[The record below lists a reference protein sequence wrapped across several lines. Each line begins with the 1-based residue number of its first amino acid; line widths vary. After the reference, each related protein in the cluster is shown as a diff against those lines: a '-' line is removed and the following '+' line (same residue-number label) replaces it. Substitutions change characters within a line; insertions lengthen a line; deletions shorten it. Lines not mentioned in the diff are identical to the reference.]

1 MLLMA
6 NLQRLFIGLLNYR
19 LYVMRGVR
27 DVNEGQGG
35 YAVGGKSFTAVAI
48 NCAAKAGEWIRT
60 KLGKHSSLDIKQS
73 PHDLVT
79 EVDKGSE
86 SLIRKLIAT
95 HFPQHS
101 FLGEEGV
108 EPGPEASAQALA
120 DASSAEY
127 LWIVD
132 PIDGTT
138 NFVHG
143 FPFFCVSIAL
153 AYRGE
158 VIVGVVYDPIK
169 DELFVAEK
177 GKGAYV
183 HGKRMEVSREESL
196 RESLIA
202 TGLPADHLYALPV
215 NLKGI
220 AAVAPQTRNL
230 RIAGSAALHMAY
242 VAAGR
247 LSGFWE
253 IGLNSWDLAAGAL
266 LIQESGGRVTDTK
279 GEPYHLGVRNVAASN
294 GIIHDGL
301 VRALAD
307 ADAAG

>member
-1 MLLMA
+1 MDNQSGA
-6 NLQRLFIGLLNYR
+6 STI
-19 LYVMRGVR
+19 
-27 DVNEGQGG
+27 
-35 YAVGGKSFTAVAI
+35 GGKSFTAVAI
-48 NCAAKAGEWIRT
+48 NCAAKAGEWIKT
-60 KLGKHSSLDIKQS
+60 KLGSYASLDLKYS
-73 PHDLVT
+73 SHDLVT

-86 SLIRKLIAT
+86 RLIKNLILT
-95 HFPQHS
+95 HFPRHS

-108 EPGPEASAQALA
+108 EPGPEASMLA
-120 DASSAEY
+120 YEKAKDAEY

-143 FPFFCVSIAL
+143 FPFFSVSIAL
-153 AYRGE
+153 AHQGE

-183 HGKRMEVSREESL
+183 HGKKMQVSSEEKLQSSL
-196 RESLIA
+196 VA
-202 TGLPADHLYALPV
+202 TGLPADHHYALPL

-220 AAVAPQTRNL
+220 GAIAPQVRNL
-230 RIAGSAALHMAY
+230 RIAGSAALHLAY

-266 LIQESGGRVTDTK
+266 LVKESGGAITDTT
-279 GEPYHLGVRNVAASN
+279 GAEYHLGVRNVVATNGNIQDELIAA
-294 GIIHDGL
+294 L
-301 VRALAD
+301 QQAE
-307 ADAAG
+307 AAQ

>member
-1 MLLMA
+1 MSE
-6 NLQRLFIGLLNYR
+6 NSN
-19 LYVMRGVR
+19 
-27 DVNEGQGG
+27 NEGSVLGS
-35 YAVGGKSFTAVAI
+35 KSFTAVAI
-48 NCAAKAGEWIRT
+48 NCAAKAGEWITSKLGNYT
-60 KLGKHSSLDIKQS
+60 KLDLKYSS
-73 PHDLVT
+73 HDLVT

-86 SLIRKLIAT
+86 RLIRNLIGT
-95 HFPQHS
+95 HFPHHA

-120 DASSAEY
+120 NVSDAEY

-153 AYRGE
+153 AYKGE

-183 HGKRMEVSREESL
+183 HGRRMEVSSESKL
-196 RESLIA
+196 RDSLIA
-202 TGLPADHLYALPV
+202 TGLPADHTYALPV
-215 NLKGI
+215 NLKGVQAI
-220 AAVAPQTRNL
+220 APQVRNL

-253 IGLNSWDLAAGAL
+253 IGLNSWDMAAGYL
-266 LIQESGGRVTDTK
+266 LIKESGGTVTDTR
-279 GEPYHLGVRNVAASN
+279 GETYHLGVRNVAATN
-294 GIIHDGL
+294 GYLHEEL
-301 VRALAD
+301 LQALEQTEACD
-307 ADAAG
+307 